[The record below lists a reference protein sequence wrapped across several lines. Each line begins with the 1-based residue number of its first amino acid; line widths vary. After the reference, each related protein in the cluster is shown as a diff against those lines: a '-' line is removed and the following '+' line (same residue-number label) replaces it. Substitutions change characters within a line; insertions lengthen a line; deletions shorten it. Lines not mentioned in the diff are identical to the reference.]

1 MILPKVIT
9 ATNLMRRLT
18 RIIENAGVPVWE
30 KLFQNLRASRSTEL
44 ANAYPA
50 TQIKSWMGHLPDNIE
65 TEPHKAV
72 VDSTRILGHSPKV
85 CNKHYPLNLN
95 ENLHRVLSESCLN
108 IDSSTI
114 ITSGA
119 KCGAIVV
126 QNVGMHCNAT
136 SGFVMQTNPHLATS
150 EGLMPR
156 VTICCEMLLGI
167 EMPRVGIEPTT
178 S

>member
-1 MILPKVIT
+1 MILQKVIT
-9 ATNLMRRLT
+9 ATNLMRRLN
-18 RIIENAGVPVWE
+18 RIIENAGVPIWE

-72 VDSTRILGHSPKV
+72 VDSASILGHSPKV
-85 CNKHYPLNLN
+85 KNEHYQLNLQ
-95 ENLHRVLSESCLN
+95 RVLAAPSLN
-108 IDSSTI
+108 TDSST
-114 ITSGA
+114 TFTCGA

-136 SGFVMQTNPHLATS
+136 SGVVMQTNPYLATNK
-150 EGLMPR
+150 GLMPS
-156 VTICCEMLLGI
+156 VTICCVILQ
-167 EMPRVGIEPTT
+167 
-178 S
+178 

>member
-1 MILPKVIT
+1 MIFLKVIM
-9 ATNLMRRLT
+9 ATNLRWRLA
-18 RIIENAGVPVWE
+18 RIIENAGVPIWE

-72 VDSTRILGHSPKV
+72 MDSTRILGHSPKV

-95 ENLHRVLSESCLN
+95 ENLQCVLSESCLN

-136 SGFVMQTNPHLATS
+136 SGFVMQTNPHLDTS
-150 EGLMPR
+150 EGLMPSF
-156 VTICCEMLLGI
+156 TICCEILL
-167 EMPRVGIEPTT
+167 
-178 S
+178 